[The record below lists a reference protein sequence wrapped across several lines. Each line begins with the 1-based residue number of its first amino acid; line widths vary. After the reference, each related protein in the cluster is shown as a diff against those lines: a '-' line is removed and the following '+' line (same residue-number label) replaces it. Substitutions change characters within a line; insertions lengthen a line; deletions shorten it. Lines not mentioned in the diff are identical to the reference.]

1 MSALYYQDHHHP
13 KREAEGQ
20 GVLPLDVDH
29 VDIPLLVEVG
39 MVDDFLLPGEVVQEV
54 IEAGIVA
61 VVQLEEGLDRGM
73 EGVIRIVHDRGVE
86 VPIEIRGE
94 IAEGGD
100 GVQVIVVIL
109 VGVPPLFVGEAE
121 LGAGVLYLEGKEIG
135 VRVAV
140 LFRLEIAR

>member
-1 MSALYYQDHHHP
+1 MRNLPRQIPLLNTCMKDKLTGLSSMSALYYQDHHHP

-73 EGVIRIVHDRGVE
+73 EG
-86 VPIEIRGE
+86 
-94 IAEGGD
+94 
-100 GVQVIVVIL
+100 
-109 VGVPPLFVGEAE
+109 
-121 LGAGVLYLEGKEIG
+121 
-135 VRVAV
+135 
-140 LFRLEIAR
+140 